1 MTQKVFALDTQP
13 GIQRDGT
20 VFDRQFYTDGR
31 WVRFQRGRPRKMF
44 GFRRISETLKGPS
57 RGIWLNA
64 LNGFNYIFNGF
75 ASGLQVLT
83 IDDSGVGAGIS
94 NFTLTNFT
102 SSPKNLWQFDG
113 FYNATGGV
121 ASLVAHPGQNLG
133 EIDST
138 TNTPVLIGNING
150 TTMSQIGVF
159 TDSLTLNGTTTATL
173 AAANIRIGAGQS
185 VSGLNIPAGTTV
197 TAVVGTTVTLSQ
209 AATGSG
215 TVTATFNNNVSVSGG
230 VVVLHPYVFVYGNDG
245 LIRNCSA
252 GDPNDWVSADANEN
266 NVASGKIVKG
276 LPVRGG
282 SNSPSGLFW
291 SLDSLIRV
299 SYAPQSLGV
308 AGTANFAAPTFWRYD
323 IISSQSSIM
332 SSSSVIEYDGIYYW
346 CGVDRFLLY
355 NGVVKEIPNPMNQ
368 NWFFDNLNYTQR
380 QKVWAT
386 KVPRFGEIWWFY
398 PRGNSVECND
408 AIIYNVRE
416 NTWYDAGQAIGARRS
431 AGYFSQVFAY
441 PVEADWETS
450 VQTEVTSIAT
460 TVTSGSPL
468 LLLTTYNTLVEV
480 DQIAEATEFPA
491 GTTVLTIQSSGVQTL
506 GAITAGSGYVD
517 NTYTGVPLTGGS
529 GLAVEASVTVAGG
542 VVTAVT
548 ITEVG
553 SGYLVGDVLSADNS
567 DLGGT
572 GAGFSV
578 PVTAIYAQMIQLSAN
593 ATASASTTVTFS
605 NPPGLVKLYQHEIGR
620 DAIDGAEVLAIESF
634 VETNDLGW
642 VSGGPS
648 QPSAEGAN
656 RWLRL
661 ERVEPDFIMAGE
673 MELYVTGRPYAQSQ
687 DDTTGPYT
695 FNQDTNKI
703 DMREQR
709 RELRLKFRSNVA
721 GGDYQLGKV
730 ILNADVGDVRGY

>member
-20 VFDRQFYTDGR
+20 VFDRLFYTDGR

-44 GFRRISETLKGPS
+44 GYRRISDKLKGPS
-57 RGIWLNA
+57 RGIWVNA
-64 LNGFNYIFNGF
+64 LNAFNYVFNGHE
-75 ASGLQVLT
+75 SGLQVLT
-83 IDDSGVGAGIS
+83 IDDFGVGAGIS
-94 NFTLTNFT
+94 NFTLSNFT
-102 SSPKNLWQFDG
+102 SNPNNLWQFDG
-113 FYNATGGV
+113 FYNVTGGV
-121 ASLVAHPGQNLG
+121 ASLVAHPGQNLSA
-133 EIDST
+133 IDST
-138 TNTPVLIGNING
+138 ANTPVLIGDING
-150 TTMSQIGVF
+150 TSMSQIGVF

-173 AAANIRIGAGQS
+173 AAANIRIGAGQT
-185 VSGLNIPAGTTV
+185 VTGTNIPAGTTV
-197 TAVVGTTVTLSQ
+197 ASVVGTTVTLSQ

-215 TVTATFNNNVSVSGG
+215 TVTATFNNNISVSGG

-245 LIRNCSA
+245 LIQNCSA
-252 GDPNDWVSADANEN
+252 GDPTDWVSADANATN
-266 NVASGKIVKG
+266 AATGKIVKG

-291 SLDSLIRV
+291 SLDSLVRV

-323 IISSQSSIM
+323 IISSQTSIM

-368 NWFFDNLNYTQR
+368 NWFFDNLNYSQR
-380 QKVWAT
+380 QKVWAS

-398 PRGNSVECND
+398 PRGNSEECND
-408 AIIYNVRE
+408 AVIYNVRE
-416 NTWYDAGQAIGARRS
+416 NTWYDVGQAVGARRS

-441 PVEADWETS
+441 PVQADWETS
-450 VQTEVTSIAT
+450 VKTTVTTIST
-460 TVTSGSPL
+460 SVTSGSPL
-468 LLLTTYNTLVEV
+468 LLLDTYNSLVEV
-480 DQIAEATEFPA
+480 DQIAEATQLPA
-491 GTTVLTIQSSGVQTL
+491 GTTVVTIQSSGVKTL

-517 NTYTGVPLTGGS
+517 NTYAGVPLTGGS
-529 GLAVEASVTVAGG
+529 GLAVEATVTVAGG
-542 VVTAVT
+542 VVTAVV
-548 ITEVG
+548 ITAVG
-553 SGYLVGDVLSADNS
+553 AGYQVGDVLSADNA

-578 PVTAIYAQMIQLSAN
+578 PVTAIYAQMIELSAN

-605 NPPGLVKLYQHEIGR
+605 TPPGLVKLYQHEVGR
-620 DAIDGAEVLAIESF
+620 DAIDGSEVLAIESYF
-634 VETNDLGW
+634 ETNDLGW

-648 QPSAEGAN
+648 QPAPEGPN

-661 ERVEPDFIMAGE
+661 ERVEPDFIMSGE
-673 MELYVTGRPYAQSQ
+673 MELYVTGRPYAQSD
-687 DDTTGPYT
+687 DDTSAPYV
-695 FNQDTNKI
+695 FDQDTNKI

-709 RELRLKFRSNVA
+709 RELRLKCRSNVA
-721 GGDYQLGKV
+721 GGDYQLGKL

>member
-20 VFDRQFYTDGR
+20 VFDRLFYTDGR

-44 GFRRISETLKGPS
+44 GYRRISDKLKGPS
-57 RGIWLNA
+57 RGIWVNA
-64 LNGFNYIFNGF
+64 LNAFNYVFNGHE
-75 ASGLQVLT
+75 SGLQVLT
-83 IDDSGVGAGIS
+83 IDDFGVGAGIS
-94 NFTLTNFT
+94 NFTLSNFT
-102 SSPKNLWQFDG
+102 SNPNNLWQFDG
-113 FYNATGGV
+113 FYNVTGGV
-121 ASLVAHPGQNLG
+121 ASLVAHPGQNLSA
-133 EIDST
+133 IDST
-138 TNTPVLIGNING
+138 ANTPVLIGDING
-150 TTMSQIGVF
+150 TSMSQIGVF

-173 AAANIRIGAGQS
+173 AAANIRIGAGQT
-185 VSGLNIPAGTTV
+185 VTGTNIPAGTTV
-197 TAVVGTTVTLSQ
+197 ASVVGTTVTLSQ

-215 TVTATFNNNVSVSGG
+215 TVTATFNNNISVSGG

-245 LIRNCSA
+245 LIQNCSA
-252 GDPNDWVSADANEN
+252 GDPTDWVSADANATN
-266 NVASGKIVKG
+266 AATGKIVKG

-291 SLDSLIRV
+291 SLDSLVRV

-323 IISSQSSIM
+323 IISSQTSIM

-368 NWFFDNLNYTQR
+368 NWFFDNLNYSQR
-380 QKVWAT
+380 QKVWAS

-398 PRGNSVECND
+398 PRGNSEECND
-408 AIIYNVRE
+408 AVIYNVRE
-416 NTWYDAGQAIGARRS
+416 NTWYDVGQAVGARRS

-441 PVEADWETS
+441 PVQADWETS
-450 VQTEVTSIAT
+450 VKTTVTTIST
-460 TVTSGSPL
+460 SVTSGSPL
-468 LLLTTYNTLVEV
+468 LLLDTYNSLVEV
-480 DQIAEATEFPA
+480 DQIAEATQLPA
-491 GTTVLTIQSSGVQTL
+491 GTTVVTIQSSGVKTL

-517 NTYTGVPLTGGS
+517 NTYAGVPLTGGS

-542 VVTAVT
+542 VVTAVV
-548 ITEVG
+548 ITAVG
-553 SGYLVGDVLSADNS
+553 AGYQVGDVLSADNA

-578 PVTAIYAQMIQLSAN
+578 PVTAIYAQMIELSAN

-605 NPPGLVKLYQHEIGR
+605 TPPGLVKLYQHEVGR
-620 DAIDGAEVLAIESF
+620 DAIDGSEVLAIESYF
-634 VETNDLGW
+634 ETNDLGW

-648 QPSAEGAN
+648 QPSPEGPN

-661 ERVEPDFIMAGE
+661 ERVEPDFIMSGE
-673 MELYVTGRPYAQSQ
+673 MELYVTGRPYAQSD
-687 DDTTGPYT
+687 DDTSAPYV
-695 FNQDTNKI
+695 FDQDTNKI

-709 RELRLKFRSNVA
+709 RELRLKCRSNVA
-721 GGDYQLGKV
+721 GGDYQLGKL